1 VEVRVSIEQHPTVER
16 MRAAGLPSAKSS
28 LRAEEVLQLCRDC
41 GADDAALLP
50 VDDPAIAQQL
60 QDIRRILPETRTVL
74 SFACQMNREPVRAT
88 VRSVANQEFHETYDA
103 VNETA
108 RGFVRKMQDLGHRAV
123 NAVAAFP
130 MEQSKFP
137 AKTWALAHKPIAV
150 AAGLGKMGIHRCV
163 IHPKFGSFVL
173 VGTILLADDVQFEKR
188 VLDYNPCL
196 ECKLCVAVC
205 PVEAIGADGTFN
217 FSACY
222 NHNYREFLS
231 GFADWVETI
240 ADSKSAEDYAAR
252 VPLHETTSMWQSL
265 SFKPSYKAAFCIS
278 VCPAGEDVISPFL
291 ENPRT
296 FVERFVKPLQDKAET
311 IYVLDGSDA
320 QQNTARRFPNKKVQ
334 TISWTVLEPSGPNL
348 LFNMRLHFQRR
359 HSRKL
364 DATFHITFTGPREV
378 LGTVTVRKRII
389 DVDFGL
395 KGAPDVAL
403 KVSGP
408 TFVEMLAR
416 KITVSEAIAEG
427 RLDVAGEPGLVTQLV
442 DCFPRFG
449 RIAPE
454 SASRQPAQFS
464 ERV

>member
-1 VEVRVSIEQHPTVER
+1 MSIEQHPTVER
-16 MRAAGLPSAKSS
+16 IRSGGLTRPKTRLSAD
-28 LRAEEVLQLCRDC
+28 EVLQLCRDC
-41 GADDAALLP
+41 GAADAALLP

-60 QDIRRILPETRTVL
+60 PDIRRILPETRTVM
-74 SFACQMNREPVRAT
+74 SFVCQMNREPVRAT
-88 VRSVANQEFHETYDA
+88 VRSIANQEFHETYDT
-103 VNETA
+103 VNDTA
-108 RGFVRKMQDLGHRAV
+108 RSFVRKLQDLGHRAV

-173 VGTILLADDVQFEKR
+173 IGTILLEDEMGIEKR
-188 VLDYNPCL
+188 ALDYNPCL
-196 ECKLCVAVC
+196 ECKLCVAAC
-205 PVEAIGADGTFN
+205 PVEAIGADGSFN

-222 NHNYREFLS
+222 NHNYREFLG

-240 ADSKSAEDYAAR
+240 ADFKSAEDYAAR
-252 VPLHETTSMWQSL
+252 VPLNETTSMWQSL

-291 ENPRT
+291 ENPRA

-320 QQNTARRFPNKKVQ
+320 QEHTARRFPNKKVQ
-334 TISWTVLEPSGPNL
+334 TISWTILEPSGPNL

-359 HSRKL
+359 RSRKL
-364 DATFHITFTGPREV
+364 EATFHVTFTGEREV
-378 LGTVTVRKRII
+378 SGTVNIRKRVI

-395 KGAPDVAL
+395 KGAADVAL

-408 TFVEMLAR
+408 TWVEMLGR
-416 KITVSEAIAEG
+416 QITVPEAVAQG
-427 RLDVAGEPGLVTQLV
+427 RIEVTGEPGLVSQLV

-449 RIAPE
+449 RVAPGN
-454 SASRQPAQFS
+454 SAKQPAQFS
-464 ERV
+464 GRI

>member
-1 VEVRVSIEQHPTVER
+1 VSIEQHPTVER
-16 MRAAGLPSAKSS
+16 IRSTGLARPKPGLSAD
-28 LRAEEVLQLCRDC
+28 EVLQLCRDC

-60 QDIRRILPETRTVL
+60 PDIRRILPETRTVL
-74 SFACQMNREPVRAT
+74 SFVCQMNREPVRAT
-88 VRSVANQEFHETYDA
+88 VRSIANQEFHETYDT
-103 VNETA
+103 VNDTA
-108 RGFVRKMQDLGHRAV
+108 RSFVRELQDLGHRAV

-173 VGTILLADDVQFEKR
+173 VGTILLEDEVGIEKR

-196 ECKLCVAVC
+196 ECKLCVAAC
-205 PVEAIGADGTFN
+205 PVEAIGTDGSFN

-222 NHNYREFLS
+222 NHNYREFLG

-252 VPLHETTSMWQSL
+252 VPLNETTSMWQSL

-291 ENPRT
+291 ENPRA

-320 QQNTARRFPNKKVQ
+320 QEHTARRFPNKKVQ
-334 TISWTVLEPSGPNL
+334 TISWTILEPSGPNL

-359 HSRKL
+359 RSRKL
-364 DATFHITFTGPREV
+364 EATFHVTFAGEREV
-378 LGTVTVRKRII
+378 SGTVNIRKRVI

-395 KGAPDVAL
+395 KGAADVSL

-408 TFVEMLAR
+408 TWVEMLAR
-416 KITVSEAIAEG
+416 QVTVPEAVAQG
-427 RLDVAGEPGLVTQLV
+427 RLEMTGEPGLVSQLI

-449 RIAPE
+449 RVAPGN
-454 SASRQPAQFS
+454 SAKQPAQVS
-464 ERV
+464 ERI